1 MDKYGEWILQ
11 ELEARGWK
19 QADLARAAHLDSAVI
34 SNLIT
39 GNRNP
44 GIETCTAIARAFHY
58 PPEMVFRIA
67 GLLPKAAEPSA
78 VYEVLAYRLAEL
90 TPEQT
95 NEVLLFIEFILER
108 DKRKGRDNE

>member
-11 ELEARGWK
+11 ELQSRDWK

-58 PPEMVFRIA
+58 PPEFVFRIA
-67 GLLPKAAEPSA
+67 GLLPKAAEPS
-78 VYEVLAYRLAEL
+78 VMYELMAYRLAEL

-95 NEVLLFIEFILER
+95 REVMQFIDFILER
-108 DKRKGRDNE
+108 DKRKGKDNE